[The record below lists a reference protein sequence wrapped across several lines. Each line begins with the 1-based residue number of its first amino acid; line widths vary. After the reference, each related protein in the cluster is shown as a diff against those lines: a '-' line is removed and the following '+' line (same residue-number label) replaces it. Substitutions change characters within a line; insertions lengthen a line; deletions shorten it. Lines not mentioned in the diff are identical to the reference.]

1 LARKSQEE
9 EICNLILNELYEI
22 EERKGVTF
30 NNLFKKVK
38 EKRGRFSYDT
48 LSKYLTK
55 MEQDGR
61 IIRIIDVDSNRKI
74 KPTLLYKNTELIRL
88 RKEKINFSN
97 ILMDKRTKLYQF
109 EKKKLKVSDLFP
121 KFNEEIL
128 NFLETQMNLNINYL
142 ENDDIINWDILLDNF
157 DLFLVERPEIKNKIG
172 DLNDI
177 ILVIYLK
184 LLEFLIKH
192 GELEIPE
199 IHYNLFFHLNFQKLL
214 ASVIL
219 KLTQIIQKKKL
230 NMTKLFRG
238 KIDVKQGSHFTE
250 EEISKLLIEQL
261 EGEVK
266 KGVKSFIQ
274 MQKLEEFS
282 EKYKKSLKMY

>member
-1 LARKSQEE
+1 MARKSQEE

>member
-1 LARKSQEE
+1 
-9 EICNLILNELYEI
+9 
-22 EERKGVTF
+22 KGVTF